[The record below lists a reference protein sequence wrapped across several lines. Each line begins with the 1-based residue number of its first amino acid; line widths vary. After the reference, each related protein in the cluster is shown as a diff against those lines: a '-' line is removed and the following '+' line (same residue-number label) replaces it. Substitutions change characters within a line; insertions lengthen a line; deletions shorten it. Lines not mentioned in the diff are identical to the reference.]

1 MMEDIL
7 IMFRQK
13 SVLMYSIM
21 FTVLMLALIA
31 FVYNF
36 NIPNPNMILIA
47 ALVLSTSIGG
57 FIPGMICAILM
68 LAYSLFFFSTDHS
81 FVQFTEVN
89 LHKIIVIT
97 LGVIVNFLSV
107 AILKR
112 NRDRAGIQ
120 LRNTNEKL
128 EQTNEELRKVNDL
141 LKSIASKDS
150 LTNLRNRY
158 SLRQDFEMYIG
169 IPLHVAFIDLD
180 NFKTI
185 NDTKGHVYGD
195 KVLAAVGKALT
206 ESFRTSNCYRY
217 GGDEFLIIAEK
228 ETEESFRASFEN
240 VKKQLSDFDIQL
252 SGGYTFGV
260 PETTAELRAMIMQAD
275 EMLYSVK
282 EKGKGTFVGT
292 AFDRKHVPSKE
303 AATHYNRFQDVDA
316 VGQGY
321 QLRGQKTDSVSS

>member
-1 MMEDIL
+1 
-7 IMFRQK
+7 MFRQK

-195 KVLAAVGKALT
+195 KVLAVVGKALT

-303 AATHYNRFQDVDA
+303 AATHYNRFQDVGA
-316 VGQGY
+316 AGQGY

>member
-1 MMEDIL
+1 
-7 IMFRQK
+7 MFRQK

-169 IPLHVAFIDLD
+169 IPLHAAFIDLD

-316 VGQGY
+316 AGQGY

>member
-1 MMEDIL
+1 
-7 IMFRQK
+7 MFRQK

-316 VGQGY
+316 AGQGY
-321 QLRGQKTDSVSS
+321 QLRGQKTDSVYS

>member
-1 MMEDIL
+1 
-7 IMFRQK
+7 MFRQK

-97 LGVIVNFLSV
+97 LGVIVNFFSV

-316 VGQGY
+316 AGQGY

>member
-195 KVLAAVGKALT
+195 RVLAAVGKALT

-316 VGQGY
+316 AGQGY

>member
-1 MMEDIL
+1 
-7 IMFRQK
+7 MFRQK

-195 KVLAAVGKALT
+195 KVLATVGKALT

-316 VGQGY
+316 AGQGY

>member
-1 MMEDIL
+1 
-7 IMFRQK
+7 MFRQK

-195 KVLAAVGKALT
+195 KVLAVVGKALT

-240 VKKQLSDFDIQL
+240 VKKQLSDLDIQL

-316 VGQGY
+316 AGQGY